1 MLYYYYIV
9 IQTKTKGEF
18 MKYTNDDK
26 EVIHAFMNQKEI
38 KSYKVRTDGQSL
50 FVGDLRVAEHYP
62 HGDGTA
68 TTLLYDY
75 TERGNA
81 FVDKQVQW
89 IVYQVKNLIPYQN
102 LVKIPLAESVGLVPP
117 FIHGDT
123 HGDTPS
129 QAQG

>member
-18 MKYTNDDK
+18 MKYTNDDR
-26 EVIHAFMNQKEI
+26 EVVHAFMNQQEI
-38 KSYKVRTDGQSL
+38 KSFKARTDGQSL

-75 TERGNA
+75 TEKGNA
-81 FVDKQVQW
+81 FVNKHVQW
-89 IVYQVKNLIPYQN
+89 IFYQVKSVVPYQN
-102 LVKIPLAESVGLVPP
+102 IVKIPLAESVGLVPP
-117 FIHGDT
+117 FTHGDT